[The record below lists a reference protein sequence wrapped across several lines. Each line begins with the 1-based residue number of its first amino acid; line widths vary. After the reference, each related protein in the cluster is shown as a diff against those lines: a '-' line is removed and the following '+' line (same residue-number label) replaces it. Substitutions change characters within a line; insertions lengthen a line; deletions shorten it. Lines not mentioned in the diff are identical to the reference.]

1 MPSFKLYTT
10 YSTKKA
16 NGAQDAVE
24 GVGGAIGSPA
34 NAKRDVDNQQNTRRH
49 WVRRQ
54 QGAPM
59 SERENPLPMPV
70 VDAHMHFWD
79 LSLGKHPWLCDE
91 MIPFRY
97 GDYSSIRRDYLVDDY
112 LADARPFEVAA
123 TVYIEAE
130 WDPADPLG
138 ELTWVHGLADR
149 MGYPNAV
156 AAQAWLDREDVA
168 DVLAGASAFPLVRSV
183 RHKPAAASTRDAA
196 RRGAPGSM
204 DDPVWRDGFALLAR
218 HGLHF
223 DLQTPWW
230 HFDAAAELARDFP
243 GTTIIVNRTGLP
255 ADRSAEGTAGGRA
268 AMEALAAAPNVAVKI
283 SGIGLRGERWDA
295 AKNAAIVRDTLAIF
309 GTERC
314 LFASNFPVDSLV
326 GDLPAIFAGFGEITA
341 DLPSEAR
348 NALFRDNA
356 ARLYSIDLH
365 SAAERRV
372 TKGGP
377 Q

>member
-1 MPSFKLYTT
+1 MT
-10 YSTKKA
+10 
-16 NGAQDAVE
+16 DAPV
-24 GVGGAIGSPA
+24 
-34 NAKRDVDNQQNTRRH
+34 
-49 WVRRQ
+49 
-54 QGAPM
+54 
-59 SERENPLPMPV
+59 LPPI
-70 VDAHMHFWD
+70 VDAHMHVWD
-79 LSLGKHPWLCDE
+79 LALGRHPWLCDE

-97 GDYSSIRRDYLVDDY
+97 GDYTPIRRTY
-112 LADARPFEVAA
+112 LAEDYRRDAGPLDILA
-123 TVYIEAE
+123 TVYVEAE
-130 WDPADPLG
+130 WTREDPLG
-138 ELTWVHGLADR
+138 ETRWVHEHAAREGF
-149 MGYPNAV
+149 PNAV
-156 AAQAWLDREDVA
+156 VAQAFLDAPDVA
-168 DVLAGASAFPLVRSV
+168 DVLAGQAAFPLVRSV
-183 RHKPAAASTRDAA
+183 RHKPAAAPTRGAA

-204 DDPVWRDGFALLAR
+204 DDPAWRDGFALLAR

-243 GTTIIVNRTGLP
+243 GTTIIVNHTGLP
-255 ADRSAEGTAGGRA
+255 ADRSAEGLAGWRA
-268 AMEALAAAPNVAVKI
+268 AMETLAAAPNVAVKI

-295 AKNAAIVRDTLAIF
+295 AKNAAVVRDTLAIF

-365 SAAERRV
+365 SAAERPV